1 MMRVEAEVSLYP
13 LTEESLEHPVMDFAE
28 VLKRHGCEVEVG
40 SMSSIVKGESAQ
52 VFEAFRLGY
61 EQAAQ
66 KSGCVLIIKACNVC
80 PL

>member
-1 MMRVEAEVSLYP
+1 MKVEAEVSLYP
-13 LTEESLEHPVMDFAE
+13 LTEENLEHPVRDFE
-28 VLKRHGCEVEVG
+28 DVLKSHGCEVEVG
-40 SMSSIVKGESAQ
+40 PMSFIVKGESHQ

-61 EQAAQ
+61 DQAAQ

>member
-1 MMRVEAEVSLYP
+1 MKVEAEVSLYP
-13 LTEESLEHPVMDFAE
+13 LTEETLEHPVHDFLD
-28 VLKRHGCEVEVG
+28 VLKSHGCEAELG
-40 SMSSIVKGESAQ
+40 PMSLVVKGESAQ

-66 KSGCVLIIKACNVC
+66 KSGCVLIIKACNAC

>member
-1 MMRVEAEVSLYP
+1 MKVEAEVSLYP
-13 LTEESLEHPVMDFAE
+13 LTEETLEHPVHDFSD
-28 VLKRHGCEVEVG
+28 VLKNHGCEVEVG
-40 SMSSIVKGESAQ
+40 PMSLIVKGESSQ

-66 KSGCVLIIKACNVC
+66 KSGCVLIIKACNAC

>member
-1 MMRVEAEVSLYP
+1 MKVEAEVSLYP
-13 LTEESLEHPVMDFAE
+13 LTEETLEHPVLDFVD
-28 VLKRHGCEVEVG
+28 VLKTHGCEVEICPMCTV
-40 SMSSIVKGESAQ
+40 VKGESSD
-52 VFEAFRLGY
+52 VFEALRLGY